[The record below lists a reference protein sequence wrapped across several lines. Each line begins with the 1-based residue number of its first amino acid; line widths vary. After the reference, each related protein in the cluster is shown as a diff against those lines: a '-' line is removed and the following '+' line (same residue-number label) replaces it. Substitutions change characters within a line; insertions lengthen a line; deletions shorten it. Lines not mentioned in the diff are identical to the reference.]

1 MLKKSKK
8 IDKILA
14 MILLM
19 LTLFSIAQPI
29 FAVSSS
35 GTGKWVPGQYDSG
48 IKTTDSKSNVG
59 ILIRRLINATT
70 GERITAFC
78 AEHFVDSITGNVETA
93 QHIKPTDPKM
103 KEACKV
109 AYFGWYAKHRNYIVD
124 GGILAEDMKWV
135 KQDYVFT
142 QQLIWE
148 KLGQSSATFLNPSL
162 QNQYE
167 AFRNDINNKI
177 ANMKKKPSFSD
188 TVITVEV
195 GENIITDTNEV
206 LADYT
211 SIDKTING
219 IRFVH
224 NKGNNTMSITVSED
238 CKIEDYK
245 ITDQMM
251 KEWGMI
257 KEGTKDNDTT
267 VFFQFREGVQNQL
280 YAMNYN
286 DPVTMSMQLKINL
299 LARLELSKLNT
310 NGDLVEGAIFNVTGA
325 NGFNKEVEIEE

>member
-8 IDKILA
+8 INKILA

-70 GERITAFC
+70 GERLTVFC
-78 AEHFVDSITGNVETA
+78 AEHFIDSITGNVETA

-109 AYFGWYAKHRNYIVD
+109 AYFGWYVKHQNYIVD
-124 GGILAEDMKWV
+124 GGILAENMKWV
-135 KQDYVFT
+135 KLDYVFT

-148 KLGQSSATFLNPSL
+148 KLGQSSARFLDPSL

-195 GENIITDTNEV
+195 GENIITDTNGV

-219 IRFVH
+219 I
-224 NKGNNTMSITVSED
+224 
-238 CKIEDYK
+238 
-245 ITDQMM
+245 TDRA
-251 KEWGMI
+251 KE
-257 KEGTKDNDTT
+257 
-267 VFFQFREGVQNQL
+267 
-280 YAMNYN
+280 
-286 DPVTMSMQLKINL
+286 
-299 LARLELSKLNT
+299 
-310 NGDLVEGAIFNVTGA
+310 
-325 NGFNKEVEIEE
+325 